1 MLINF
6 DKILKNLG
14 KTLTQKNLKLSLC
27 ESCTGGLLAKICTD
41 YEGSSLW
48 FLGGIV
54 TYSNSFKEVIG
65 VNKDLLKEDGAVS
78 QMVAKEM
85 SLSTLKLVN
94 SDICLSITG
103 IAGPTGGSLEKPIG
117 TVCFSFDEKHG
128 FSYQTQCFFEGS
140 RSDIRYQAA
149 NKGAQ
154 IILDCASQ
162 IKTQ

>member
-41 YEGSSLW
+41 YEGSSQW

-54 TYSNSFKEVIG
+54 AYSDSFKEFIG
-65 VNKDLLKEDGAVS
+65 VNKDLLKDNGAVS

-103 IAGPTGGSLEKPIG
+103 IAGPTGGSPEKPIG
-117 TVCFSFDEKHG
+117 TVCFSFDGKNG

-149 NKGAQ
+149 NKGIQ